1 MSNYLVKV
9 RSSQDKLEC
18 QVQVFNGNKLVFE
31 RRFGALS
38 SQYKLSPSGKYFVIS
53 LAFSNHEDSG
63 KIFIFDV
70 EERQLLFSGDFGIG
84 HIYEFFYLNDTEDL
98 YAKNHFGSY
107 EIDKNGE
114 VVDLEKVHSDAVLAA
129 DVYSIEYME
138 RYLNDN
144 KHSEKAL
151 RQVVHSLDRII
162 DSQFNEFH
170 GMSWA
175 ALALRRR
182 GEYLEMLDENQE
194 AFLNYIDA
202 IYLDAKIGV
211 KRKLTRL
218 SKILNLN
225 WQDFTASD
233 RALRIEQSCKLNR
246 EISIAKS
253 AKDWE
258 AIYDKNGKIVGVRE
272 IELQIK
278 LEDEPQSIDLIDES
292 KKVKEKRSYI
302 SVFINIMLSF
312 LHLISYLIKP
322 FLYLGH
328 FFKTIIVKLFT
339 LSLKFIYL
347 VTVIIIGV
355 IIFIVVLKFLLS
367 V

>member
-1 MSNYLVKV
+1 MSSYSVKV
-9 RSSQDKLEC
+9 ISNQERLEC
-18 QVQVFNGNKLVFE
+18 QVQIFNGKKLVFE
-31 RRFGALS
+31 HQFGALS

-70 EERQLLFSGDFGIG
+70 EERQLLFSGDFCIG

-225 WQDFTASD
+225 WQDFTV
-233 RALRIEQSCKLNR
+233 Q
-246 EISIAKS
+246 
-253 AKDWE
+253 
-258 AIYDKNGKIVGVRE
+258 
-272 IELQIK
+272 IEL
-278 LEDEPQSIDLIDES
+278 
-292 KKVKEKRSYI
+292 
-302 SVFINIMLSF
+302 
-312 LHLISYLIKP
+312 
-322 FLYLGH
+322 
-328 FFKTIIVKLFT
+328 
-339 LSLKFIYL
+339 
-347 VTVIIIGV
+347 
-355 IIFIVVLKFLLS
+355 
-367 V
+367 

>member
-84 HIYEFFYLNDTEDL
+84 HIYEFFYLNNTEDL

-129 DVYSIEYME
+129 DVHSIEYME

-170 GMSWA
+170 GISWA

-202 IYLDAKIGV
+202 IYLDPKIGV
-211 KRKLTRL
+211 KRKLSTL
-218 SKILNLN
+218 SKKLGLDSK
-225 WQDFTASD
+225 DFPPSE
-233 RALRIEQSCKLNR
+233 RAERIKESCLLNR
-246 EISIAKS
+246 EISNAKS
-253 AKDWE
+253 QVAWE
-258 AIYDKNGKIVGVRE
+258 AIYNGRSE
-272 IELQIK
+272 IIDYDIFS
-278 LEDEPQSIDLIDES
+278 LE
-292 KKVKEKRSYI
+292 
-302 SVFINIMLSF
+302 
-312 LHLISYLIKP
+312 
-322 FLYLGH
+322 
-328 FFKTIIVKLFT
+328 VKLDDAKRDIKNRIKKRETNKNERNRGLFLSNLLLAPVSLLYRVLRT
-339 LSLKFIYL
+339 FFRWLINVVYSSLKLALWVAMAFI
-347 VTVIIIGV
+347 
-355 IIFIVVLKFLLS
+355 FFVVLVWLMK
-367 V
+367 